1 MHTKEL
7 KTLEDFE
14 NIKKW
19 DFLACEFHRNIPF
32 YGNRFRVF
40 EVHEN
45 KDVHG
50 EIILERKNN
59 IYFNYRMFLDGESNL
74 KTATLIQQ

>member
-1 MHTKEL
+1 MKTKEL
-7 KTLEDFE
+7 TTLEDFE

-32 YGNRFRVF
+32 YRTRFRVF
-40 EVHEN
+40 EVFQN
-45 KDVHG
+45 KEVHN

-59 IYFNYRMFLDGESNL
+59 IYFNFKMFIDWGSNL
-74 KTATLIQQ
+74 KSAMLISE

>member
-1 MHTKEL
+1 MKITGL
-7 KTLEDFE
+7 KTIEDFQ

-32 YGNRFRVF
+32 YSNRFRVF
-40 EVHEN
+40 EVYEN
-45 KDVHG
+45 KDVHT

-59 IYFNYRMFLDGESNL
+59 IYFNYKMFLNWESNM
-74 KTATLIQQ
+74 KSAILISE